1 MRRIPATGAAVA
13 LAVLLADQASKAWIL
28 NVFRLPERPP
38 VRIAPLFDLVMVWNR
53 GISYGL
59 FQQHEDFGRYA
70 LAGLSVAVSI
80 GLAVWM
86 VRSRSWLIAVA
97 AGLLIGGALGN
108 AIDRFVYGAV
118 ADFVLL
124 YWIPFFP
131 YVFNLADSAIVAGVA
146 LLLYDSLVVEG
157 RKRPAEPGVAGSDPG
172 AGI

>member
-1 MRRIPATGAAVA
+1 
-13 LAVLLADQASKAWIL
+13 
-28 NVFRLPERPP
+28 
-38 VRIAPLFDLVMVWNR
+38 MVWNR

-146 LLLYDSLVVEG
+146 LLLYVLRSSS
-157 RKRPAEPGVAGSDPG
+157 RAGSSRR
-172 AGI
+172 AGRRRV